1 MFPDFS
7 SNHKPYFSLSA
18 GLPADYNGLLLPGA
32 TVLTAK
38 GEDGI
43 IILQEFREGYLNI
56 QLSSYYFLNK
66 IKLKFCTNNIFLNT
80 PLALKNSFSF
90 QNREIKNLELRQD
103 QYVLLN
109 LAGKTCEAVF
119 EKEKDYQLFN
129 ISFPQEIITELS
141 SIFPEQYESYS
152 RKVSEG
158 KSFTLTKPAW
168 ATQELISVA
177 QKIIRAPYQE
187 ELRKYF
193 FVQKIREFLFLL
205 FVHASSEEMERDLI
219 SNENRGK
226 LIKIESLLRSKLRD
240 YFPVPNLAKSVH
252 MNENKLQALF
262 RKLYGK
268 GVFEYRR
275 DARLEEA
282 RRLILEERLQ
292 IKEVYSL
299 TGYKSIS
306 AFITEFKKYF
316 GYSPGSL
323 KKKS

>member
-1 MFPDFS
+1 MFPEIS

-32 TVLTAK
+32 TVQTAK
-38 GEDGI
+38 AEEGI
-43 IILQEFREGYLNI
+43 MILQEFNQGVFNI
-56 QLSSYYFLNK
+56 QLSSYYFLQK
-66 IKLKFCTNNIFLNT
+66 IKLNFCSNNVFLNT
-80 PLALKNSFSF
+80 PLALNNSFKF
-90 QNREIKNLELRQD
+90 QNREIKNLELKQD
-103 QYVLLN
+103 QFVLLN

-129 ISFPQEIITELS
+129 ISFPEEIITELS
-141 SIFPEQYESYS
+141 SIFPAQFEAYS
-152 RKVSEG
+152 KKLREG
-158 KSFTLTKPAW
+158 RSFTLTRPAW
-168 ATQELISVA
+168 VPQELKYIT
-177 QKIIRAPYQE
+177 QKILRAPYQE
-187 ELRKYF
+187 GLRRYF
-193 FVQKIREFLFLL
+193 FDQKIREYLFLL
-205 FVHASSEEMERDLI
+205 FVHASAAEIERDII

-226 LIKIESLLRSKLRD
+226 LIKIENLLRTRFRE
-240 YFPVPNLAKSVH
+240 YFPVPSLAKSVQ
-252 MNENKLQALF
+252 MNENKLQTLF

-275 DARLEEA
+275 NARLQEA
-282 RRLILEERLQ
+282 RRLILEEKLQ

-299 TGYKSIS
+299 TGYKGIS